1 MTTPTVATPT
11 VTTPTVTTPA
21 VTSPAL
27 ADHTPTPVP
36 TGAKA
41 SAIHP
46 QRLFTL
52 LTVEMRKLVDT
63 RTGKAILGLSIAIP
77 LAALTWLLFKGS
89 ANGVSWQQFSV
100 FMPVLSMTIPLIGLF
115 AMTSEWSQRTALT
128 TFTLSPR
135 RGRVLAMKFVAALA
149 LSMAVLAVVIGLTLA
164 ATALGGL
171 IEGVSPSY
179 EFLGTDV
186 RGMII
191 LIALQVTMA
200 AGFGALAAQ
209 TAVAVGAFLVAP
221 TLWAAVG
228 PLVFGSNAQWLDVFT
243 AYNRL
248 ASDTP
253 FTDLPQTLTA
263 ITFWVVLPT
272 TIGVIR
278 SLRREVK

>member
-1 MTTPTVATPT
+1 MSTPAMTTPPKTSNPAT
-11 VTTPTVTTPA
+11 
-21 VTSPAL
+21 TSTL
-27 ADHTPTPVP
+27 APMSTGP
-36 TGAKA
+36 TG
-41 SAIHP
+41 SPIHP

-52 LTVEMRKLVDT
+52 LTVELRKLVDT
-63 RTGKAILGLSIAIP
+63 RTGKAVLGLSIAIP
-77 LAALTWLLFKGS
+77 VIALGWLLMKGT
-89 ANGVSWQQFSV
+89 GGDVSWQHYAG
-100 FMPVLSMTIPLIGLF
+100 FMAVLSMTIPLIGLF
-115 AMTSEWSQRTALT
+115 AMTSEWTQRTALT

-135 RGRVLAMKFVAALA
+135 RGRVLLMKFIAALA
-149 LSMAVLAVVIGLTLA
+149 VSMAVLAVVIGLTVG

-171 IEGVSPSY
+171 IEGVTPSY
-179 EFLGTDV
+179 GGFGADV
-186 RGMII
+186 RGMVI

-228 PLVFGSNAQWLDVFT
+228 TVVFGSNAQWLDVFT

-248 ASDTP
+248 ASDNP
-253 FTDLPQTLTA
+253 LTDLPQTLTA

-272 TIGVIR
+272 TVGIIR

>member
-1 MTTPTVATPT
+1 MTSTAITTTLAPVRPTA
-11 VTTPTVTTPA
+11 PA
-21 VTSPAL
+21 V
-27 ADHTPTPVP
+27 
-36 TGAKA
+36 
-41 SAIHP
+41 HP

-52 LTVEMRKLVDT
+52 LTVELRKLVDT
-63 RTGKAILGLSIAIP
+63 RTGKAVLGLSVAIP
-77 LAALTWLLFKGS
+77 LAALTWLLIKGT
-89 ANGVSWQQFSV
+89 GGVVSWGRYSG

-115 AMTSEWSQRTALT
+115 AMTSEWTQRTALT

-179 EFLGTDV
+179 DFVGTDI
-186 RGMII
+186 RGMAI

-221 TLWAAVG
+221 TLWTAVG
-228 PLVFGSNAQWLDVFT
+228 TLVFGSNAQWLDVFT

-253 FTDLPQTLTA
+253 FADLPQTLTA
-263 ITFWVVLPT
+263 IGFWVVLPT
-272 TIGVIR
+272 AIGVVR

>member
-1 MTTPTVATPT
+1 MTTSAL
-11 VTTPTVTTPA
+11 TTTTSTPA
-21 VTSPAL
+21 LGGTRRVSP
-27 ADHTPTPVP
+27 
-36 TGAKA
+36 
-41 SAIHP
+41 IHP

-52 LTVEMRKLVDT
+52 LTVELRKLVDT
-63 RTGKAILGLSIAIP
+63 RTGKAVLGLSIAIP
-77 LAALTWLLFKGS
+77 LLALGWQLVKGTGGDVSWRQYSGFMAALSL
-89 ANGVSWQQFSV
+89 
-100 FMPVLSMTIPLIGLF
+100 TIPLIGLF
-115 AMTSEWSQRTALT
+115 AMTAEWTQRTALT

-135 RGRVLAMKFVAALA
+135 RGRVLLMKFIAALA
-149 LSMAVLAVVIGLTLA
+149 VSMAVLAVVIGLTLA

-171 IEGVSPSY
+171 IEGVTPSY
-179 EFLGTDV
+179 EFVGTDV
-186 RGMII
+186 KGMVI

-221 TLWAAVG
+221 TLWTTVG
-228 PLVFGSNAQWLDVFT
+228 TLVFGSNAQWLDVFS

-248 ASDTP
+248 ASDSP
-253 FTDLPQTLTA
+253 FTDLPQTITA